1 MESDNTAS
9 RLMKL
14 KGLYCTSNG
23 HYYYTVS
30 FLPFPSFLFTFLLFF
45 FFFFCFLYLFS
56 GGTNLIRVEKMMM
69 NPIGYHAISGLHF
82 PCHLALQQL
91 FPPVSKKKEQ
101 TQEWEMHDTKKRSFR
116 QTQPSL

>member
-1 MESDNTAS
+1 
-9 RLMKL
+9 
-14 KGLYCTSNG
+14 
-23 HYYYTVS
+23 
-30 FLPFPSFLFTFLLFF
+30 
-45 FFFFCFLYLFS
+45 
-56 GGTNLIRVEKMMM
+56 MMM